1 MPQVW
6 DAETEALR
14 RELTQLSPKELLALA
29 HQEGVRTAGR
39 AAADIVEALLKM
51 DCDADAA
58 GKECLYHS
66 AWVHPAVMMLAHPC
80 WCCCMLTRCF
90 VMCFCSI
97 SAKARSWTVGKPQ
110 CQFSCAQYYTIYK
123 NKVTITGS

>member
-29 HQEGVRTAGR
+29 QQEGVRTAGR

-51 DCDADAA
+51 DCEDDAA
-58 GKECLYHS
+58 GKDCPHVS
-66 AWVHPAVMMLAHPC
+66 AWVPL
-80 WCCCMLTRCF
+80 L
-90 VMCFCSI
+90 S
-97 SAKARSWTVGKPQ
+97 
-110 CQFSCAQYYTIYK
+110 
-123 NKVTITGS
+123 

>member
-39 AAADIVEALLKM
+39 AAAEIVEALLKM

-66 AWVHPAVMMLAHPC
+66 ACVQPAVKLLAHPC
-80 WCCCMLTRCF
+80 SCCCRADLL
-90 VMCFCSI
+90 FCHAFLQHQPHSTLLE
-97 SAKARSWTVGKPQ
+97 SW
-110 CQFSCAQYYTIYK
+110 
-123 NKVTITGS
+123 